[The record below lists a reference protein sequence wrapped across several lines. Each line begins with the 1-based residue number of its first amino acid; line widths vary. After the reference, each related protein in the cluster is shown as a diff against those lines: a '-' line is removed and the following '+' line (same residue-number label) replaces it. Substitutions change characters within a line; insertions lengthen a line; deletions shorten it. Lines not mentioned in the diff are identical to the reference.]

1 MITQR
6 QHGTSRIPIEELLRL
21 PSIHQ
26 LMQPQGKRTVA
37 HAIADVDHNTGR
49 SFAVRK
55 YMAEHGQPEFPVHV
69 APANRVLRSY
79 ANMDQRVL
87 ALPEELGTMWM
98 GNGHRRLA
106 IAVDLGWSHILT
118 TPDVFDSGPEYAHLR
133 GSIPKVFR
141 VTREEAERLYPES
154 TRLGQPWI
162 DWATAQFE
170 AAGLG
175 HLIA

>member
-37 HAIADVDHNTGR
+37 HAIADVD
-49 SFAVRK
+49 
-55 YMAEHGQPEFPVHV
+55 EHGQPEFPVHV